1 MAEYSASVS
10 GYDASVSG
18 YDASVSG
25 YEASVSGYD
34 ASQHV
39 KIHICVILSH
49 DATMSLKTG

>member
-18 YDASVSG
+18 YETSVSG